1 MTELSSKRIDL
12 HTHST
17 ESDGTLTPQELMEH
31 ANEIGLAAIALTD
44 HDCIHGIAK
53 ARPVAESLGLELVPG
68 VELSTDYEGRE
79 VHILGYYIDENN
91 HDFLARLHD
100 FVDGRDIRNEKMVA
114 LLRKEGFDITM
125 KGLYEKFPDSVIT
138 RAHFARYLVDNG
150 FVKNRETVFAQYLG
164 DNCRCY
170 EHHKKITPFEAVR
183 LIHLG
188 GGLAFFAHP
197 VLCHMNH
204 NKLRS
209 FVRDLKAEGLDGME
223 AVYSMNTPG
232 DESNML
238 GLAHEFGLLVSGGS
252 DFHGAN
258 KPHIRLGS
266 GKGNLQ
272 IPYDILVQI
281 KEHRQNPKLV

>member
-170 EHHKKITPFEAVR
+170 VPREKITPFEAVR

-204 NKLRS
+204 DKLRS

-266 GKGNLQ
+266 GKGNMQ